1 MSYGYYCYYRNRSFW
16 IALVI
21 LLLIFLIVLINHDY
35 KPQCEDQEKD

>member
-21 LLLIFLIVLINHDY
+21 LLLILLIVLIDCDR
-35 KPQCEDQEKD
+35 KPQCDGEEKD